1 MNKITILAI
10 SAVFAVSMI
19 AITAFEVDAIKPS
32 SDTSENTRLL
42 SSNSIVRV
50 SDDGKIWGSTN
61 GDVIFY
67 GSILC
72 KIESSAKEG
81 IVIHFQQETLVKH
94 NLNCVNNGDN
104 DLLILL
110 RDNIDA
116 VFQKGDLLALDFV
129 DAQANINEVY
139 REQTL
144 P

>member
-50 SDDGKIWGSTN
+50 SDDGKIHGTMN

-72 KIESSAKEG
+72 KTDSSTSQG
-81 IVIHFQQETLVKH
+81 TVIHFQQETLVKH
-94 NLNCVNNGDN
+94 NLNCVNNGDS
-104 DLLILL
+104 DQQIVL
-110 RDNIDA
+110 RDSIDA
-116 VFQKGDLLALDFV
+116 TFQKGDLLALDK
-129 DAQANINEVY
+129 ANEPLVEVY
-139 REQTL
+139 REQHL